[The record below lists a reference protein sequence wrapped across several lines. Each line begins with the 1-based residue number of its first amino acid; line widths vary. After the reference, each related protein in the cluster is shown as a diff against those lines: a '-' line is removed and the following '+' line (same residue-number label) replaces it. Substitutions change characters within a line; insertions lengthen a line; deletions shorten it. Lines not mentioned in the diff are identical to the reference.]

1 MMPFL
6 EETVSQLTSCYF
18 RSYYLSDPSSGM
30 FSVPQM
36 QSYDEDVSFGEEYP
50 ELIYLCIVFSLV
62 FCDSLICSILNFL

>member
-1 MMPFL
+1 
-6 EETVSQLTSCYF
+6 
-18 RSYYLSDPSSGM
+18 M

-62 FCDSLICSILNFL
+62 FCDSLICSILNFLWWEIATVFICEYKDMV